1 MVLIW
6 EMKKKSTLQCLRVPL
21 LTLLIV
27 FIALLTSWLFHV
39 SFAIYTQ
46 DQAHMSIFEWVE
58 HLYALLL

>member
-6 EMKKKSTLQCLRVPL
+6 EMKKRSIMQYLRVPL

-39 SFAIYTQ
+39 SFALYTH
-46 DQAHMSIFEWVE
+46 DQAHMSIFEWAE
-58 HLYALLL
+58 HLYALLM